1 MHHKEIKMNNL
12 FEQWNQGYKI
22 FQLMPPLNSKI
33 LESFTI
39 GTSPRFLANLDELD
53 QFFRIFTGKDQ
64 ESFPYLKSEMAN
76 FENAEELLQRQMN
89 ILFELGYNALDY
101 IQKSFQ
107 IMEKEIQLLVEITQ
121 SKSEEKR
128 LFNKDQEKRL

>member
-1 MHHKEIKMNNL
+1 MNNL
-12 FEQWNQGYKI
+12 FEQWNQVYKL

-53 QFFRIFTGKDQ
+53 QFFRIFTDKDQ

-89 ILFELGYNALDY
+89 ILFELGYNTLDY
-101 IQKSFQ
+101 MQKSFQ